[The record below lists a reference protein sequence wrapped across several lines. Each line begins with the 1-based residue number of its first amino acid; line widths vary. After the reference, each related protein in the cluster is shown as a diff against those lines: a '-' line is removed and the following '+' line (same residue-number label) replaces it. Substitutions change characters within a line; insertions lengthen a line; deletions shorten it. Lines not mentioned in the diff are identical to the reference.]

1 MQYDVFISYA
11 RKDYEDQQTKEI
23 IPGNIVARIKQLLD
37 DNGLTYWFD
46 EAGIYSGDQFAGV
59 IADAIEQ
66 SMVFLYIST
75 EASNESKWT
84 INEIATAK
92 HLDKKIIPFRY
103 DESKYNKSIL
113 MYLAPLDH
121 IEYPKN
127 KDKAFGQLIA
137 SIKTYKHTLELAE
150 QESRRAAELAKQR
163 EQEKLEKQK
172 QELERQLRIQ
182 EVNKQLETLYTE
194 IQKKQQERASIN
206 IVLDGLEKQRTNL
219 ENELA
224 FLTGK
229 ASSFEPII
237 EEDIVV
243 VPRWKST
250 LSLIR
255 ETVKRHMS
263 RLYRILIATI
273 AAFVILSGIILS
285 LPSVRY
291 NTPEDMF
298 QRGNTYSQKGN
309 IKKTIKWYRK
319 AAERGH
325 AEAQYS
331 LGHYYSNGLG
341 IKKDVTTAIDWYR
354 KAAEQGFLDAQ
365 MSLGNIYYIGLI
377 GIVPDTI
384 QAGEWYR
391 KAAEQGNDIAQYC
404 LGEIYYHH
412 GIETSPDTIQAV
424 EWYRKAAE
432 QGHTSAQ
439 HMMGI
444 ACENGCGVERSEPT
458 AIEWYRK
465 ASKGTGPAQEKA
477 KNALARLHALADGE
491 ANGHEYVDLGLSVK
505 WATCNVGASSPSL
518 FGKSVSWSEKDNWGV
533 GWRKPTGEEM
543 LELINKCSWKW
554 TTQNNQAGYSVEGP
568 NGNRIF
574 LPASNSGVRYWS
586 STYEYGGDYYI
597 LYLYNT
603 SYHMSDIFHSAN
615 CLIRLVT
622 GQNREGRN
630 KEER

>member
-11 RKDYEDQQTKEI
+11 RKDYEDLQTKEI
-23 IPGNIVARIKQLLD
+23 IPGNIVSRIKQLLD
-37 DNGLTYWFD
+37 DNKLTYWFD

-66 SMVFLYIST
+66 STVFLYIST
-75 EASNESKWT
+75 TASNDSKWT

-150 QESRRAAELAKQR
+150 QENRRAAELAKQR

-172 QELERQLRIQ
+172 QELEKQLRIQ

-237 EEDIVV
+237 EEDVVV
-243 VPRWKST
+243 VPRWKGT
-250 LSLIR
+250 LSSIW
-255 ETVKRHMS
+255 ETIKRFMQ
-263 RLYRILIATI
+263 RLYRFFLATI
-273 AAFVILSGIILS
+273 AGIAILFGIILS

-291 NTPEDMF
+291 DTPEEMY
-298 QRGNTYSQKGN
+298 QRGNTFSKKGN
-309 IKKTIKWYRK
+309 IKKTIR
-319 AAERGH
+319 
-325 AEAQYS
+325 
-331 LGHYYSNGLG
+331 
-341 IKKDVTTAIDWYR
+341 WYR
-354 KAAEQGFLDAQ
+354 KAAEQGHAEAQ
-365 MSLGNIYYIGLI
+365 FNMGFYSIQGIG
-377 GIVPDTI
+377 VDRDTI
-384 QAGEWYR
+384 QAVEWYQ
-391 KAAEQGNDIAQYC
+391 KAAEKGHAEAQYI
-404 LGEIYYHH
+404 LGDFYYN
-412 GIETSPDTIQAV
+412 GVGVTPDTIQAV

-444 ACENGCGVERSEPT
+444 AYENGYGIERSEPS

-465 ASKGTGPAQEKA
+465 AAKGTGPAQEEA
-477 KNALARLHALADGE
+477 KVALARLHALADE
-491 ANGHEYVDLGLSVK
+491 EVNGHEYVDLGLSVK
-505 WATCNVGASSPSL
+505 WATCNVGASSPSEI
-518 FGKSVSWSEKDNWGV
+518 GVATAWPKEHNWGE
-533 GWRKPTGEEM
+533 GCRIPTKNVMEE
-543 LELINKCSWKW
+543 LLNKCKW
-554 TTQNNQAGYSVEGP
+554 ERKTQNNQTGYSVEGP

-574 LPASNSGVRYWS
+574 LPSPNRCYWS
-586 STYEYGGDYYI
+586 STYSSYYYGENHS
-597 LYLYNT
+597 LYLSNT
-603 SYHMSDIFHSAN
+603 THHMSFSDRDAD
-615 CLIRLVT
+615 CLIRLVIEK
-622 GQNREGRN
+622 RR
-630 KEER
+630 

>member
-11 RKDYEDQQTKEI
+11 RKDYEDLQTKEI
-23 IPGNIVARIKQLLD
+23 IPGNIVSRIKQLLD
-37 DNGLTYWFD
+37 DNKLTYWFD

-66 SMVFLYIST
+66 STVFLYIST
-75 EASNESKWT
+75 TASNDSKWT

-172 QELERQLRIQ
+172 QELEKQLRIQ

-237 EEDIVV
+237 QEDVVV
-243 VPRWKST
+243 VPGWKGT
-250 LSLIR
+250 LSSIW
-255 ETVKRHMS
+255 ETTKRYMR
-263 RLYRILIATI
+263 RLYHFLLAIIAGIAIL
-273 AAFVILSGIILS
+273 FGIILS

-291 NTPEDMF
+291 DTPEEMY
-298 QRGNTYSQKGN
+298 QRGNTFSQKGN
-309 IKKTIKWYRK
+309 IKKTIR
-319 AAERGH
+319 
-325 AEAQYS
+325 
-331 LGHYYSNGLG
+331 
-341 IKKDVTTAIDWYR
+341 WYR
-354 KAAEQGFLDAQ
+354 KAAEQGHADAQ
-365 MSLGNIYYIGLI
+365 VNMGTYSIQGVG
-377 GIVPDTI
+377 VDCDTI
-384 QAGEWYR
+384 QA
-391 KAAEQGNDIAQYC
+391 I
-404 LGEIYYHH
+404 
-412 GIETSPDTIQAV
+412 

-432 QGHTSAQ
+432 QGHAEAQ
-439 HMMGI
+439 YNMGTYSI
-444 ACENGCGVERSEPT
+444 QGVGVDCDT
-458 AIEWYRK
+458 IQAVEWYQK
-465 ASKGTGPAQEKA
+465 AAEQGH
-477 KNALARLHALADGE
+477 KNAQLKLAVCYKKG
-491 ANGHEYVDLGLSVK
+491 NG
-505 WATCNVGASSPSL
+505 
-518 FGKSVSWSEKDNWGV
+518 VSQDYDKA
-533 GWRKPTGEEM
+533 
-543 LELINKCSWKW
+543 LEL
-554 TTQNNQAGYSVEGP
+554 YREV
-568 NGNRIF
+568 
-574 LPASNSGVRYWS
+574 
-586 STYEYGGDYYI
+586 YGGDYAFYNVSLNNQWDSCHSVENLNTMSYDAYQSFSNRGKAGSRATMYI
-597 LYLYNT
+597 DVIGLDTFMFYIHANSESCDGLSVSHPNWDMAESQYRYTRIAGDGQTNNITNYKSVKYTNLSGKKARITIWFEKDRSIDEYNDCGYIIIPKDQGSLLLQGKPST
-603 SYHMSDIFHSAN
+603 EEALRSEDIP
-615 CLIRLVT
+615 
-622 GQNREGRN
+622 
-630 KEER
+630 

>member
-1 MQYDVFISYA
+1 MS
-11 RKDYEDQQTKEI
+11 
-23 IPGNIVARIKQLLD
+23 RIKQLLD
-37 DNGLTYWFD
+37 DNKLTYWFD

-66 SMVFLYIST
+66 STVFLYIST
-75 EASNESKWT
+75 AASNDSKWT

-137 SIKTYKHTLELAE
+137 SIKTYKHSLELAE

-237 EEDIVV
+237 EEDVVV
-243 VPRWKST
+243 VPGWKGT
-250 LSLIR
+250 LSSIW
-255 ETVKRHMS
+255 EITKRLMR
-263 RLYRILIATI
+263 RLYRFLLATI
-273 AAFVILSGIILS
+273 AGIAILFGIILS
-285 LPSVRY
+285 LPSVKY
-291 NTPEDMF
+291 DTPEKMF
-298 QRGNTYSQKGN
+298 QRGSTFAQKGN
-309 IKKTIKWYRK
+309 IKKTIR
-319 AAERGH
+319 
-325 AEAQYS
+325 
-331 LGHYYSNGLG
+331 
-341 IKKDVTTAIDWYR
+341 WYR
-354 KAAEQGFLDAQ
+354 KAAEQGH
-365 MSLGNIYYIGLI
+365 
-377 GIVPDTI
+377 
-384 QAGEWYR
+384 
-391 KAAEQGNDIAQYC
+391 AEAQYI
-404 LGEIYYHH
+404 LGDFYYN
-412 GIETSPDTIQAV
+412 GVGVTPDTIQAV

-444 ACENGCGVERSEPT
+444 AYENGYGIERSEPT
-458 AIEWYRK
+458 AIEWSVR
-465 ASKGTGPAQEKA
+465 PQRE
-477 KNALARLHALADGE
+477 LAPL
-491 ANGHEYVDLGLSVK
+491 K
-505 WATCNVGASSPSL
+505 
-518 FGKSVSWSEKDNWGV
+518 K
-533 GWRKPTGEEM
+533 KPRT
-543 LELINKCSWKW
+543 
-554 TTQNNQAGYSVEGP
+554 P
-568 NGNRIF
+568 
-574 LPASNSGVRYWS
+574 
-586 STYEYGGDYYI
+586 
-597 LYLYNT
+597 
-603 SYHMSDIFHSAN
+603 
-615 CLIRLVT
+615 
-622 GQNREGRN
+622 
-630 KEER
+630 

>member
-11 RKDYEDQQTKEI
+11 RKDYVDGQTKEV
-23 IPGNIVARIKQLLD
+23 IPGNIVSRIKQLLD
-37 DNGLTYWFD
+37 DNKLTYWFD

-66 SMVFLYIST
+66 STVFLYIST
-75 EASNESKWT
+75 AASNGSKWT

-137 SIKTYKHTLELAE
+137 SIKTYKHSLELAE
-150 QESRRAAELAKQR
+150 QESQRAAELAKQR

-172 QELERQLRIQ
+172 QELEKQLRIQ
-182 EVNKQLETLYTE
+182 EVNKQLETLYIE

-237 EEDIVV
+237 EEDVVV
-243 VPRWKST
+243 VPGWKGT
-250 LSLIR
+250 LSSIW
-255 ETVKRHMS
+255 ETTKRLMR
-263 RLYRILIATI
+263 RLYRFLLATI
-273 AAFVILSGIILS
+273 AGIAILFGIILS

-291 NTPEDMF
+291 DTPEEMY
-298 QRGNTYSQKGN
+298 QRGNTFSQKGN
-309 IKKTIKWYRK
+309 IKK
-319 AAERGH
+319 
-325 AEAQYS
+325 
-331 LGHYYSNGLG
+331 
-341 IKKDVTTAIDWYR
+341 AIRWYR
-354 KAAEQGFLDAQ
+354 KAAEQGHAEAQ
-365 MSLGNIYYIGLI
+365 VNMVFYSIQGIG
-377 GIVPDTI
+377 VDRDTI
-384 QAGEWYR
+384 QAVEWYQ
-391 KAAEQGNDIAQYC
+391 KAAEKGHAEAQYI
-404 LGEIYYHH
+404 LGDFYYN
-412 GIETSPDTIQAV
+412 GVGVTPDTIQAV

-444 ACENGCGVERSEPT
+444 AYENGYGIERSEPT

-465 ASKGTGPAQEKA
+465 AAKGTGPAQEEA
-477 KNALARLHALADGE
+477 KNALARLYALADGE
-491 ANGHEYVDLGLSVK
+491 VNGHEYVDLGLSVK
-505 WATCNVGASSPSL
+505 WATCNVGADSPEGCGDY
-518 FGKSVSWSEKDNWGV
+518 FAWGEKSKYKREAYNYYDKTKKTCKDISGIKYDVARAKWGGNW
-533 GWRKPTGEEM
+533 RMPRLEEIK
-543 LELINKCSWKW
+543 ELINKCSWQW
-554 TTQNNQAGYSVEGP
+554 TELKGIEGYEVTGP
-568 NGNRIF
+568 NGNSVF
-574 LPASNSGVRYWS
+574 LPAAGYRDGAGVCYRGSFGIYWSGTLYEDYSNS
-586 STYEYGGDYYI
+586 TY
-597 LYLYNT
+597 YLYFRSDFHGWYD
-603 SYHMSDIFHSAN
+603 SYYRSHG
-615 CLIRLVT
+615 LTVRPVT
-622 GQNREGRN
+622 E
-630 KEER
+630 

>member
-23 IPGNIVARIKQLLD
+23 IPGNIVSRIKQLLD

-66 SMVFLYIST
+66 STVFLYIST
-75 EASNESKWT
+75 AASNDSKWT

-137 SIKTYKHTLELAE
+137 SIKTYKHSLELAE
-150 QESRRAAELAKQR
+150 QESQRAAELAKQR

-237 EEDIVV
+237 EEDVVV
-243 VPRWKST
+243 VPGWKGT
-250 LSLIR
+250 LSSIW
-255 ETVKRHMS
+255 ETTKRLMR
-263 RLYRILIATI
+263 RLYRFLLATI
-273 AAFVILSGIILS
+273 AGIAILFGIILS

-291 NTPEDMF
+291 DTPEEMY
-298 QRGNTYSQKGN
+298 QRGNTYSKKGN
-309 IKKTIKWYRK
+309 IKK
-319 AAERGH
+319 
-325 AEAQYS
+325 
-331 LGHYYSNGLG
+331 
-341 IKKDVTTAIDWYR
+341 AIRWYR
-354 KAAEQGFLDAQ
+354 KAAEQGHAEAQ
-365 MSLGNIYYIGLI
+365 VNMVFYSIQGIG
-377 GIVPDTI
+377 VDRDTI
-384 QAGEWYR
+384 QAVEWYQ
-391 KAAEQGNDIAQYC
+391 KAAEKGHAEVQYI
-404 LGEIYYHH
+404 LGDFYYN
-412 GIETSPDTIQAV
+412 GVGVTPDTIQAV

-444 ACENGCGVERSEPT
+444 AYENGYGIERSEPT

-465 ASKGTGPAQEKA
+465 AAKGTGPAQEEA
-477 KNALARLHALADGE
+477 KNALERLHTLADGE
-491 ANGHEYVDLGLSVK
+491 TNGHEYVDLGLSVK

-518 FGKSVSWSEKDNWGV
+518 FGKSVSWSEKDNWGD
-533 GWRKPTGEEM
+533 GWRKPTRNEM
-543 LELINKCSWKW
+543 EELIKECNWKW
-554 TTQNNQAGYSVEGP
+554 TTQNNRTGYSVEGP

-574 LPASNSGVRYWS
+574 LPASNSSSVRYWS
-586 STYEYGGDYYI
+586 STYKYHGDYCT
-597 LYLYNT
+597 LYLYNNNHRI
-603 SYHMSDIFHSAN
+603 SYTYGGAN
-615 CLIRLVT
+615 CHIRLVI
-622 GQNREGRN
+622 GKEGRN
-630 KEER
+630 KEERAKLQEHEER

>member
-11 RKDYEDQQTKEI
+11 RKDYEDLQTKEI
-23 IPGNIVARIKQLLD
+23 IPGNIVSRIKQLLD
-37 DNGLTYWFD
+37 DNKLTYWFD

-66 SMVFLYIST
+66 STVFLYIST
-75 EASNESKWT
+75 TASNDSKWT

-92 HLDKKIIPFRY
+92 HMDKKIIPFRY

-150 QESRRAAELAKQR
+150 QESRRAAEIAKQR

-172 QELERQLRIQ
+172 QELEKQLRIQ
-182 EVNKQLETLYTE
+182 EINKQLETLYTE
-194 IQKKQQERASIN
+194 IQKKQQERASID
-206 IVLDGLEKQRTNL
+206 IVLDGLEKQRTNM

-229 ASSFEPII
+229 ASSYEPI
-237 EEDIVV
+237 EEDVVV
-243 VPRWKST
+243 VPGWKAT
-250 LSLIR
+250 LSSIW
-255 ETVKRHMS
+255 ETTKRHMR
-263 RLYRILIATI
+263 RLYRFLLATI
-273 AAFVILSGIILS
+273 AGIAILFGIILS

-291 NTPEDMF
+291 TPEEMY
-298 QRGNTYSQKGN
+298 QRGNTYSKKGN
-309 IKKTIKWYRK
+309 IKKTIR
-319 AAERGH
+319 
-325 AEAQYS
+325 
-331 LGHYYSNGLG
+331 
-341 IKKDVTTAIDWYR
+341 WYR
-354 KAAEQGFLDAQ
+354 KAAEQGHAEAQ
-365 MSLGNIYYIGLI
+365 ANMGLYSIQGIG
-377 GIVPDTI
+377 VDCDTI
-384 QAGEWYR
+384 QAVEWYQ
-391 KAAEQGNDIAQYC
+391 KAAEKGHAVAQYI
-404 LGEIYYHH
+404 LGDFYYN
-412 GIETSPDTIQAV
+412 GVGVTPDTIQAV

-444 ACENGCGVERSEPT
+444 AYENGYGIECSEPT

-465 ASKGTGPAQEKA
+465 AAKGTGSAQEEA

-505 WATCNVGASSPSL
+505 WATCNVGASSPSI
-518 FGKSVSWSEKDNWGV
+518 FGESVEWEKKHNWGD
-533 GWRKPTGEEM
+533 GWRKPTRNEM
-543 LELINKCSWKW
+543 DELIKKCNWKW
-554 TTQNNQAGYSVEGP
+554 TTLNNQTGYSVEGP

-574 LPASNSGVRYWS
+574 LPVSKISGSTYWS
-586 STYEYGGDYYI
+586 SGFYGYSQRFCALTLSSESIWVSDYNDYC
-597 LYLYNT
+597 NF
-603 SYHMSDIFHSAN
+603 S
-615 CLIRLVT
+615 IRLVI
-622 GQNREGRN
+622 E
-630 KEER
+630 

>member
-11 RKDYEDQQTKEI
+11 RKDYEDLQTKEI
-23 IPGNIVARIKQLLD
+23 IPGNIVSRIKQLLD
-37 DNGLTYWFD
+37 DNKLTYWFD

-66 SMVFLYIST
+66 STVFLYIST
-75 EASNESKWT
+75 TASNDSKWT

-150 QESRRAAELAKQR
+150 QESQRAAELAKQR

-182 EVNKQLETLYTE
+182 EVNKQLEILYTE
-194 IQKKQQERASIN
+194 IQKKQQEQASIN

-224 FLTGK
+224 YLTGGI
-229 ASSFEPII
+229 SNYNPI
-237 EEDIVV
+237 EEEKPIVI
-243 VPRWKST
+243 PKWEFI
-250 LSLIR
+250 LSSIW
-255 ETVKRHMS
+255 EAAKRYRR
-263 RLYRILIATI
+263 RLYRILLAAI
-273 AAFVILSGIILS
+273 AAFVILFGIILS

-291 NTPEDMF
+291 DTPKEMY
-298 QRGNTYSQKGN
+298 QRGNTYSKKGN

-319 AAERGH
+319 AAEHGH
-325 AEAQYS
+325 AEAQYHM
-331 LGHYYSNGLG
+331 GTYSIQG
-341 IKKDVTTAIDWYR
+341 IGVDR
-354 KAAEQGFLDAQ
+354 
-365 MSLGNIYYIGLI
+365 
-377 GIVPDTI
+377 DTI
-384 QAGEWYR
+384 QAVEWYQ
-391 KAAEQGNDIAQYC
+391 KAAKKGHAEAQYI
-404 LGEIYYHH
+404 LGDFYYN
-412 GIETSPDTIQAV
+412 GVGVTPDTIQAV

-444 ACENGCGVERSEPT
+444 AYENGYGIERSEPT

-465 ASKGTGPAQEKA
+465 AAKGTGLAQEEA

-505 WATCNVGASSPSL
+505 WATCNVGASSPSI
-518 FGKSVSWSEKDNWGV
+518 FGESVEWKKKHNWGD
-533 GWRKPTGEEM
+533 GWRKPTRNEM
-543 LELINKCSWKW
+543 DELIKKCNWKW
-554 TTQNNQAGYSVEGP
+554 TTLNNQTGYSVEGP

-574 LPASNSGVRYWS
+574 LPVSKISDSKYWS
-586 STYEYGGDYYI
+586 SGFYGYSSKGYSQRFYALILSSELIWVGDYNDYC
-597 LYLYNT
+597 NF
-603 SYHMSDIFHSAN
+603 S
-615 CLIRLVT
+615 IRLVI
-622 GQNREGRN
+622 E
-630 KEER
+630 